1 MAQEGSG
8 GQTPAGEMRTLGR
21 TAIETSAVG
30 LGTWAIGSGWG
41 DQNDKHSVAAI
52 HRALD
57 LGCRFL
63 DTAQVYG
70 EGRSERLIAQVF
82 KDRGERLP
90 VATKVPPQDY
100 VWETEPGTPMR
111 AKFPAQYLIERCEW
125 SLRNLATD
133 CLDVYQLHT
142 WSAEWTDE
150 IEWYETMLNLREQGK
165 IRAIGVSV
173 LDTQPDSA
181 NGVIV
186 AGRVD
191 TVQLVYNIFDQR
203 PRTQVFPLAAQHGA
217 GILARVPLASGA
229 LSGQWTSQTR
239 FPRDDW
245 RAAVFTGVELE
256 RTLGYVDALRFLEEQ
271 GHSLAEMAIR
281 FAFSDPAVSAAI
293 PGARNPQQ
301 AEALM
306 NAWRAGPLPADALT
320 RLDELWLTTFSRHIQ
335 TSIQGATVG

>member
-1 MAQEGSG
+1 
-8 GQTPAGEMRTLGR
+8 MRTFGR
-21 TAIETSAVG
+21 TGIETSAVG
-30 LGTWAIGSGWG
+30 LGTWAIGAAWG
-41 DQNDKHSVAAI
+41 HQSEEDSITAI
-52 HRALD
+52 QRALD
-57 LGCRFL
+57 LGCRFI

-70 EGRSERLIAQVF
+70 EGRSERLIARVF
-82 KDRGERLP
+82 KDRGQRVP
-90 VATKVPPQDY
+90 VATKVPPMDR
-100 VWETEPGTPMR
+100 VWEKTAPGTPMR
-111 AKFPAQYLIERCEW
+111 AKFPAQYLIERCEQ

-142 WSAEWTDE
+142 WSAEWNDE
-150 IEWYETMLNLREQGK
+150 TEWYETMLKLRKQGK

-173 LDTQPDSA
+173 LDTHPASA
-181 NGVIV
+181 NGIIV

-191 TVQLVYNIFDQR
+191 SVQLVYNIFDQR
-203 PRTQVFPLAAQHGA
+203 PRMQVFPLAAQHGV

-229 LSGQWTSQTR
+229 LSGRWTRQTK

-245 RAAVFTGVELE
+245 RAVVFTGEELE
-256 RTLGYVDALRFLEEQ
+256 RTLGYVDAVRFLEEQ

-306 NAWRAGPLPADALT
+306 NAWRAGPLPEDTLN
-320 RLDELWLTTFSRHIQ
+320 RLDELWRTTFSRHIQ
-335 TSIQGATVG
+335 TSIQGTTLG